1 MILRISLKRA
11 IVALL
16 GLGIL
21 GMLFAWSGAMQISAS
36 SGHWRITDWFLHWTM
51 RNSVRTY
58 AWLDA
63 PPDPLD
69 DEGLVTAAG
78 HFRQACQVCHGAP
91 GVRPSPV
98 MQQATPPA
106 PDLARTA
113 GEWRD
118 RELFWI
124 IRHGVKFTGMP
135 AWAAADRPDE
145 VRRMTAFVRRL
156 PQMTAAQYQALTQA
170 GEERRLPGVAPATL
184 LACTSCHGVDGRG
197 REQSDIPVL
206 AGQSASYLFASM
218 RQYVS
223 GKRSS
228 AVMQTALATTGRE
241 DMTRLASY
249 FSAMPGLKNNA
260 TSPSS
265 PRLDRFGQPLPAC
278 SNCHA
283 AGKAAPI
290 LAGQKPGY
298 LAARLR
304 LWQQDDNVIDARLP
318 PDTMAMIARRIP
330 VDQIDELARTVAQP
344 GSD

>member
-1 MILRISLKRA
+1 
-11 IVALL
+11 
-16 GLGIL
+16 
-21 GMLFAWSGAMQISAS
+21 
-36 SGHWRITDWFLHWTM
+36 
-51 RNSVRTY
+51 
-58 AWLDA
+58 
-63 PPDPLD
+63 
-69 DEGLVTAAG
+69 
-78 HFRQACQVCHGAP
+78 
-91 GVRPSPV
+91 
-98 MQQATPPA
+98 
-106 PDLARTA
+106 
-113 GEWRD
+113 
-118 RELFWI
+118 
-124 IRHGVKFTGMP
+124 
-135 AWAAADRPDE
+135 
-145 VRRMTAFVRRL
+145 MTAFVRRL

-184 LACTSCHGVDGRG
+184 SACTSCHGVDGRG

-206 AGQSASYLFASM
+206 AGQSASYLVTSK

-228 AVMQTALATTGRE
+228 AVMQTELATTGRE
-241 DMTRLASY
+241 DMKRLASY